1 MTALALAVALDLLVG
16 DPPGRW
22 HPVAW
27 IGELVGRGRRLAPG
41 APDDLAL
48 YGSFLILVV
57 TGAAAGGAL
66 AAILVASFSWW
77 WFRLL
82 RRMV

>member
-1 MTALALAVALDLLVG
+1 MLALAAVLDLLVG

-27 IGELVGRGRRLAPG
+27 IGALIARARRLAPK

-57 TGAAAGGAL
+57 TGVAAGGAL
-66 AAILVASFSWW
+66 AAHAMLAM
-77 WFRLL
+77 LPAP
-82 RRMV
+82 